1 MTSIYSGLEEYNDGV
16 EYYRPYGVE
25 DYQTEHYKGALK
37 LARGARKMRRFRGL
51 GKIGAS
57 FGKRGFKGMKM
68 TSSMAKK
75 FGKMGGKFGKM
86 GRKLGRA
93 GGSSRKM
100 SAAAARLKKLRG
112 LRKTGAAT
120 RKAKQAARL
129 RKLQRLRKLRKAKK
143 AARAAAKKA
152 KKGLGKGAKLAKKGG
167 KKGLKLA
174 KKGGS
179 KVKKFASKHKRFLKY
194 AALAGAIGGGTMFL
208 DKKYKERDKR
218 VKECASVCLPKNWD
232 AFDQKKIKSTE
243 LQFKTLDEVKA
254 AGAVPDQPVCT
265 KEMGQ
270 GKCESHCIEGCEK
283 ITELDLGPVG
293 NVAKKAV
300 GSAANV
306 AGKAAKAGLNVA
318 GQAAKAGMNVMG
330 KVLGPIWKKIKM
342 PFMIILVLIIL
353 SVVAKFMPKGR
364 PRAPP
369 PAVY

>member
-1 MTSIYSGLEEYNDGV
+1 V

-25 DYQTEHYKGALK
+25 DYQTEHYRGAMRI
-37 LARGARKMRRFRGL
+37 AGAARKMRRFRGL
-51 GKIGAS
+51 GRVGAKIGGRVGSAGAMSAAMARRFRGAGKVGAS
-57 FGKRGFKGMKM
+57 LARRGR
-68 TSSMAKK
+68 S
-75 FGKMGGKFGKM
+75 GGK
-86 GRKLGRA
+86 
-93 GGSSRKM
+93 KM
-100 SAAAARLKKLRG
+100 SAAAKKLRKM
-112 LRKTGAAT
+112 RKARAAAAKA

-129 RKLQRLRKLRKAKK
+129 RKMQKLKKMKKMQKAKRAKKAKEAAEKAKAAKK
-143 AARAAAKKA
+143 AAKAADKAEDAADASSRLSRAA
-152 KKGLGKGAKLAKKGG
+152 
-167 KKGLKLA
+167 KLA

-179 KVKKFASKHKRFLKY
+179 KVKKFAGKHKRFLKY

-243 LQFKTLDEVKA
+243 LQFKTLEEVKA

-265 KEMGQ
+265 KDMGQ

-300 GSAANV
+300 GSAVNV

-318 GQAAKAGMNVMG
+318 GKTAKA
-330 KVLGPIWKKIKM
+330 VLGPIWKAVKK
-342 PFMIILVLIIL
+342 PFMIIFILIIL
-353 SVVAKFMPKGR
+353 SVVLKFMPKGR
-364 PRAPP
+364 LRAPP